1 MTEAKFYRDFPMI
14 LELFS
19 QLKQGVRISILDENQ
34 NIICLADYLAEIQDY
49 IINNHLYEKAKE
61 LILYKDLLQKVYDY
75 CQTDKAVP
83 EAKQM
88 AKECDFIGCCAVLEV
103 LEQWLNDKGQN
114 DNTERAK
121 TYSKDI
127 KLPKELDNDKGKTQQ
142 NNDNKQPQQE
152 TEREKEYFAK
162 AIQAGLMKKDGEN
175 YKWLHNNGL
184 QSSLGYFLKMV
195 FNPKGTAQIHYKR
208 MENLFK
214 VSRLDSAI
222 DRALSV
228 KKPQKWRKEID
239 VLFDD

>member
-1 MTEAKFYRDFPMI
+1 MKEIGYIYTMKEITNIVDAFSSIDNSCCLDEYVFFVGWKNREARARKEYI
-14 LELFS
+14 TELFIKLNNINRW
-19 QLKQGVRISILDENQ
+19 LKGDLEP
-34 NIICLADYLAEIQDY
+34 
-49 IINNHLYEKAKE
+49 YEYPTYEEVQEKKE
-61 LILYKDLLQKVYDY
+61 ERQKVYDKL
-75 CQTDKAVP
+75 CKELGVSIAKIDDKQ
-83 EAKQM
+83 E
-88 AKECDFIGCCAVLEV
+88 I
-103 LEQWLNDKGQN
+103 
-114 DNTERAK
+114 
-121 TYSKDI
+121 
-127 KLPKELDNDKGKTQQ
+127 LPKKLK
-142 NNDNKQPQQE
+142 PQQE

-208 MENLFK
+208 MEKLFK

-228 KKPQKWRKEID
+228 QKPQKWRKEID

>member
-1 MTEAKFYRDFPMI
+1 MDIKAI
-14 LELFS
+14 
-19 QLKQGVRISILDENQ
+19 EN
-34 NIICLADYLAEIQDY
+34 IET
-49 IINNHLYEKAKE
+49 AKE
-61 LILYKDLLQKVYDY
+61 ITKIIDEAFSPSYMYYDVWGVIKGEWKEEIAVKDEAYSLLFQIQEINRLLHGDNITISEHVPNLHERSDLMTKRSDLAVKV
-75 CQTDKAVP
+75 KSL
-83 EAKQM
+83 
-88 AKECDFIGCCAVLEV
+88 LE
-103 LEQWLNDKGQN
+103 
-114 DNTERAK
+114 
-121 TYSKDI
+121 
-127 KLPKELDNDKGKTQQ
+127 GKTQQ

>member
-1 MTEAKFYRDFPMI
+1 MDIKAI
-14 LELFS
+14 
-19 QLKQGVRISILDENQ
+19 EN
-34 NIICLADYLAEIQDY
+34 IET
-49 IINNHLYEKAKE
+49 AKE
-61 LILYKDLLQKVYDY
+61 ITKIIDEAFSPSYMYYDVWGVIKGEWKEEIAVKDEAYSLLFQIQKINRLLHGDNITISEHVPNLHERSDLM
-75 CQTDKAVP
+75 TKRSDLAV
-83 EAKQM
+83 KV
-88 AKECDFIGCCAVLEV
+88 KSLLE
-103 LEQWLNDKGQN
+103 
-114 DNTERAK
+114 
-121 TYSKDI
+121 
-127 KLPKELDNDKGKTQQ
+127 GKTQQ

>member
-1 MTEAKFYRDFPMI
+1 MDIKAI
-14 LELFS
+14 
-19 QLKQGVRISILDENQ
+19 EN
-34 NIICLADYLAEIQDY
+34 IET
-49 IINNHLYEKAKE
+49 AKE
-61 LILYKDLLQKVYDY
+61 ITKIIDEAFSPSYMYYDVWGVIKGEWKEEIAVKDEAYSLLFQIQKINRLLHGDNITISEYVPNLHERSDLM
-75 CQTDKAVP
+75 TKRSDLAV
-83 EAKQM
+83 KV
-88 AKECDFIGCCAVLEV
+88 KSLLE
-103 LEQWLNDKGQN
+103 
-114 DNTERAK
+114 
-121 TYSKDI
+121 
-127 KLPKELDNDKGKTQQ
+127 GKTQQ

>member
-1 MTEAKFYRDFPMI
+1 MDIKAI
-14 LELFS
+14 
-19 QLKQGVRISILDENQ
+19 EN
-34 NIICLADYLAEIQDY
+34 IET
-49 IINNHLYEKAKE
+49 AKE
-61 LILYKDLLQKVYDY
+61 ITKIIDEAFSPNYMYYDVWGVIKGEWKEEIAVKDEAYSLLFQIQEINRLLHGDNITISEHVPNLHERSDLMTKRSDLAVKV
-75 CQTDKAVP
+75 KSL
-83 EAKQM
+83 
-88 AKECDFIGCCAVLEV
+88 LE
-103 LEQWLNDKGQN
+103 
-114 DNTERAK
+114 
-121 TYSKDI
+121 
-127 KLPKELDNDKGKTQQ
+127 GKTQQ

-162 AIQAGLMKKDGEN
+162 AIKAGLMKKDGEN

-228 KKPQKWRKEID
+228 NKPQKWRKEID

>member
-1 MTEAKFYRDFPMI
+1 MYYDVWGVIKGEWKEEIAVKDEAYSLLFQIQEINRLLHGDNITISEHVPNLHERSDLMTKRSDLAVKVKSL
-14 LELFS
+14 LE
-19 QLKQGVRISILDENQ
+19 
-34 NIICLADYLAEIQDY
+34 
-49 IINNHLYEKAKE
+49 
-61 LILYKDLLQKVYDY
+61 
-75 CQTDKAVP
+75 
-83 EAKQM
+83 
-88 AKECDFIGCCAVLEV
+88 
-103 LEQWLNDKGQN
+103 
-114 DNTERAK
+114 
-121 TYSKDI
+121 
-127 KLPKELDNDKGKTQQ
+127 GKTQQ